1 MADEDKTTQQAEQQ
15 PLTKEMVGESTLSR
29 LSLRLGPG
37 RVDVAVY
44 NPLENGSLLTRSRK
58 LSDEGGDAAAYLKSL
73 EDFIYA
79 NPLLLCDFASTDVIV
94 ETSCFA
100 VVPAELSDDDSVRM
114 LHLAHPDM
122 EKDAAVEVTR
132 LPELGAAVAM
142 GLPQPL
148 VSFLRRTFPAVTL
161 AHSMVP
167 LMRFFR
173 SKIPAGNS
181 VKALVN
187 FRDDSADIIIE
198 KHSGLLLAN
207 RYESS
212 EPADLLYYVLS
223 AVSRITPKAEE
234 VYLSGSRTLR
244 DAVTPE
250 LRRFHPYVMPM
261 IFPSEMFRAGS
272 DAMTMPFD
280 LAILPLCKSRSD
292 NKSRS

>member
-15 PLTKEMVGESTLSR
+15 PLTKEMVSDSTLSR

-44 NPLENGSLLTRSRK
+44 NPLENGSLLTRTRK
-58 LSDEGGDAAAYLKSL
+58 LADDGGDDAAYLKSL
-73 EDFIYA
+73 EDFVYA
-79 NPLLLCDFASTDVIV
+79 NPLLLCDFASVDVIV
-94 ETSCFA
+94 ETSRFA

-114 LHLAHPDM
+114 LRMTHPDM

-132 LPELGAAVAM
+132 LPELKAAVAM

-148 VSFLRRTFPAVTL
+148 VSFLRRTFPTVTL
-161 AHSMVP
+161 AHSLVP

-234 VYLSGSRTLR
+234 VYLSGSHTLR

-272 DAMTMPFD
+272 CAMTLPFD
-280 LAILPLCKSRSD
+280 LAILPLCK
-292 NKSRS
+292 